1 MTTNN
6 STNSIYDV
14 RRIIVDGASISQ
26 SFIIMNSLAAIV
38 ASYGLL
44 VNSTAVVIGAMV
56 IATLLGPITGI
67 ALGLVDGDN
76 RLLRNAIASEIIGV
90 ALVMAIAFLIGKI
103 HADIPLNSEIMARTS
118 PNILDLLIALAG
130 GAAGAYA
137 IASPR
142 ISAGLVGVA
151 IATALVPPL
160 STSSILLARGET
172 RLAMGAFLLFLAN
185 FVAIQFSS
193 SLVLWLLGYH
203 KITRFQSNS
212 SGGFLRRNLLSIV
225 MLIILTLV
233 LGLNFSQ
240 TVEKQVLS
248 SRIREIVTRNLDN
261 FPDAQLVEIT
271 IDEEDMVIDLQIT
284 IRTSRTPT
292 YAEIVEMQKMIATEL
307 QRSISLK
314 VIDVPTVKLD
324 PLIPPTFTP
333 TPLPQAS
340 NTPTLTP
347 TSTPTNTPTPTT
359 TPTATNTPTSTPT
372 FTPTPVSAVIDNFE
386 GEGVV
391 LRDKP
396 GGKIIGTL
404 PNTSPVLI
412 MYQRETID
420 GIEWVEIQDVL
431 LRKSWVLF
439 KYLQIV
445 R

>member
-1 MTTNN
+1 MANN
-6 STNSIYDV
+6 NNHQSLYDV
-14 RRIIVDGASISQ
+14 RQLIYDNASISQ
-26 SFIIMNSLAAIV
+26 SYIIMNTLACIV

-44 VNSTAVVIGAMV
+44 TNSTAVVIGAMV

-76 RLLRNAIASEIIGV
+76 ELLRKAITTEVFGV

-103 HADIPLNSEIMARTS
+103 HADIPLSSEIMARTS
-118 PNILDLLIALAG
+118 PNILDLIIALAG

-193 SLVLWLLGYH
+193 SFVLWLLGYH
-203 KITRFQSNS
+203 KITHYDPDSTNS
-212 SGGFLRRNLLSIV
+212 FIRRNMFSLV
-225 MLIILTLV
+225 VLIILTVV
-233 LGLNFSQ
+233 LGINFSQ
-240 TVEKQVLS
+240 TVEKQILATQ
-248 SRIREIVTRNLDN
+248 IREIVNHNLSA
-261 FPDAQLVEIT
+261 FTDAQLVDISISQENS
-271 IDEEDMVIDLQIT
+271 VIDLQVT
-284 IRTSRTPT
+284 LRTSQTPT
-292 YAEIVEMQKMIATEL
+292 YTEIVDLQKKIATQL
-307 QRSISLK
+307 QRSVSLK

-333 TPLPQAS
+333 TPLPEPSA
-340 NTPTLTP
+340 TP
-347 TSTPTNTPTPTT
+347 TSTPTVTPTDTPTSTATPTVTKTPTP
-359 TPTATNTPTSTPT
+359 TPT
-372 FTPTPVSAVIDNFE
+372 FTPTPVSAVIDNYE

-396 GGKIIGTL
+396 GGKITGTL
-404 PNTSPVLI
+404 PNSAPVLI
-412 MYQRETID
+412 LYQRETIN
-420 GIEWVEIQDVL
+420 GVEWVEIKDVL
-431 LRKSWVLF
+431 GRTSWVLA

-445 R
+445 P